1 VQIGA
6 SLLAGLV
13 LAVPVAAAT
22 STGLFPVL
30 AWALTCAI
38 YLVWVWFAISRCDA
52 ERTAELAVPEDPTR
66 RSADVLVLSAAVSSL
81 VAVGFVL
88 GSASDNKGA
97 AQVALAGLG
106 VVSIALSWAMVHTVF
121 TLRYAR
127 LYYTEGDGGIEF
139 NQAEPPH
146 YRDFAYLA
154 FTIGMTFQVSDTAIQ
169 TAEIRATVLRQALL
183 SYVFGAGIVAS
194 AVNLIANLGG

>member
-6 SLLAGLV
+6 SLVAGLV
-13 LAVPVAAAT
+13 VAVPVAAAT
-22 STGLFPVL
+22 STGLFPLL
-30 AWALTCAI
+30 AWDLTCAV
-38 YLVWVWFAISRCDA
+38 YLAWVWFAISRCDA

-66 RSADVLVLSAAVSSL
+66 RAADGLVLSAAVASL

-88 GSASDNKGA
+88 GSAANDKGA
-97 AQVALAGLG
+97 TQVALTGLG
-106 VVSIALSWAMVHTVF
+106 VLSVALSWAMVHTVF

-139 NQAEPPH
+139 NQAEPPD

-154 FTIGMTFQVSDTAIQ
+154 FTIGMTFQVSDTDIQ
-169 TAEIRATVLRQALL
+169 TTEIRATVLRHALL

-194 AVNLIANLGG
+194 TVNLIANLGG